1 MELSCK
7 DNVSSGK
14 VFSSRRV
21 GITPTTTHVA
31 MTVPVILP
39 ERHGFCVCVRVGRP
53 KSPPKLGVTHGF
65 CDSSEQI
72 YYKLKNAFSNSF
84 GLDLLSLS
92 CWILLILIIKTANFL
107 ILITKH
113 SWRRWNIYI
122 EEICLIFRWSM
133 EDLLWTEI
141 GSKSLGPTS
150 STWSRRWLPQ
160 SCMDIKRGSPGA
172 QKEFLFTY

>member
-31 MTVPVILP
+31 MTVRMILP
-39 ERHGFCVCVRVGRP
+39 ETRVLCVGRP

-72 YYKLKNAFSNSF
+72 YYKLQNAF
-84 GLDLLSLS
+84 
-92 CWILLILIIKTANFL
+92 
-107 ILITKH
+107 
-113 SWRRWNIYI
+113 
-122 EEICLIFRWSM
+122 
-133 EDLLWTEI
+133 
-141 GSKSLGPTS
+141 
-150 STWSRRWLPQ
+150 
-160 SCMDIKRGSPGA
+160 
-172 QKEFLFTY
+172 